1 MEKSQSIN
9 MQTSLSRHLFRLDEV
24 AAALRYSVLERR
36 IEEGMYW
43 TLELIDSSEYRLL
56 FETLLE
62 VWLSA
67 IGCARLGFLFDFSK
81 LMDRLAEPSG
91 ELSEGLLRLS
101 YNLLRV
107 PKDCRDGSV
116 LAIAILNLEDCRN
129 ENESD
134 NLTNAMAALTLTS
147 KQLKSYLQTGSNPN
161 VAIREWLKCNELVNQ
176 LPVINLAR
184 RAAQSSCRILKNYKK
199 TYGWNYLWV
208 CLETLIICMND
219 GFYNE
224 AIRIAVDVSIGIEM
238 RKEIEGWIALT
249 GRRGRRIYGIPK
261 WCLKWCTARGRSTYK
276 PMNLE
281 ELREPWN
288 AMGGC
293 TYWAQKA
300 AEFGC
305 VRIGNTISPH
315 ASEDDAWEGFTEFA
329 FPDDIPDEW
338 SLADQLK
345 SHGEGWVAPGYSP
358 SLSNWF
364 RGWFPENSWAAP
376 NAHSKINKI
385 LEKAPIYEGVI
396 WFDDYISCVAATTH
410 IKQP

>member
-1 MEKSQSIN
+1 

-81 LMDRLAEPSG
+81 LMGRLCEPSN
-91 ELSEGLLRLS
+91 ELSEGLLQLS

-129 ENESD
+129 ESASD
-134 NLTNAMAALTLTS
+134 DLTNAMSALSIET
-147 KQLKSYLQTGSNPN
+147 KQLKSYLQISSNPN
-161 VAIREWLKCNELVNQ
+161 TAIRACLRSHQPIVQ
-176 LPVINLAR
+176 LPIINPIR
-184 RAAQSSCRILKNYKK
+184 IAAQSSCRLLKSYKN
-199 TYGWNYLWV
+199 TYGWNYLWI
-208 CLETLIICMND
+208 CMETLIICMTD
-219 GFYNE
+219 DHYNE
-224 AIRIAVDVSIGIEM
+224 AIRMNVDMPIGAEM
-238 RKEIEGWIALT
+238 RNEIYGWIGLT
-249 GRRGRRIYGIPK
+249 GRRTRRIYTIPK
-261 WCLKWCTARGRSTYK
+261 WCLKWCTVRGRSTYQ
-276 PMNLE
+276 PMNLV

-288 AMGGC
+288 TMGGC
-293 TYWAQKA
+293 VYWVQKA

-305 VRIGNTISPH
+305 VCIGNCISPN
-315 ASEDDAWEGFTEFA
+315 ASEDEAWEGFSEFA

-345 SHGEGWVAPGYSP
+345 SHGEGMVAPDDLP
-358 SLSNWF
+358 SHSNWF
-364 RGWFPENSWAAP
+364 RGWFPENSWACPDAR
-376 NAHSKINKI
+376 SKINKI
-385 LEKAPIYEGVI
+385 LEKAPIYSNVI
-396 WFDDYISCVAATTH
+396 WFDDWLSRH
-410 IKQP
+410 R

>member
-1 MEKSQSIN
+1 

-43 TLELIDSSEYRLL
+43 TLELIDSSEYKLL

-81 LMDRLAEPSG
+81 LVDRLCEPSN
-91 ELSEGLLRLS
+91 ELSEGLLQLS

-129 ENESD
+129 EMASD
-134 NLTNAMAALTLTS
+134 DLTNAMAALSIET
-147 KQLKSYLQTGSNPN
+147 KQLKQYLQTGSNPN
-161 VAIREWLKCNELVNQ
+161 TAIRVWLKSLQPAAQ
-176 LPVINLAR
+176 LPVVNLTR
-184 RAAQSSCRILKNYKK
+184 RAAQSSCRLLKSYKN
-199 TYGWNYLWV
+199 TYGWNYLWI
-208 CLETLIICMND
+208 CMEALIICMTD
-219 GFYNE
+219 ERYKE
-224 AIRIAVDVSIGIEM
+224 AIKTQTNISIGVEM
-238 RKEIEGWIALT
+238 RKEIEGWIGLT
-249 GRRGRRIYGIPK
+249 GRRARRIYAIPK
-261 WCLKWCTARGRSTYK
+261 WCLKWCTARGRSTYQ
-276 PMNLE
+276 PMNLA

-288 AMGGC
+288 TLGGC
-293 TYWAQKA
+293 IYWAQKA

-305 VRIGNTISPH
+305 VRIGNCISPH
-315 ASEDDAWEGFTEFA
+315 ASEDEAWEGFSEFA

-345 SHGEGWVAPGYSP
+345 SHGEGMVAPGDSP
-358 SLSNWF
+358 SLPNWF
-364 RGWFPENSWAAP
+364 RGWFPENSYAAP
-376 NAHSKINKI
+376 DARSKINKI
-385 LEKAPIYEGVI
+385 LEKAPIYSDVI
-396 WFDDYISCVAATTH
+396 WFDDWLSRH
-410 IKQP
+410 R